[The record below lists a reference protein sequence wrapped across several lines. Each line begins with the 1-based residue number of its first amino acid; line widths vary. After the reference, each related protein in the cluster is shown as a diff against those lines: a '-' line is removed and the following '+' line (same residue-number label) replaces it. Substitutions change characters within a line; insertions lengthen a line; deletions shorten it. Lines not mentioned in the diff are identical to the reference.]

1 MNINGN
7 YSSIEQITATYL
19 NNQPQTKV
27 SNDDAKIS
35 FEEIFRQKSAPK
47 LKFSKHAGARLE
59 ERNISLTD
67 EQMERL
73 ESATERA
80 GKKGIRDSLML
91 MDNMAFIVNVKSS
104 TVITAMDRAET
115 KDNIF
120 TNIDGAVIA

>member
-1 MNINGN
+1 M
-7 YSSIEQITATYL
+7 
-19 NNQPQTKV
+19 
-27 SNDDAKIS
+27 
-35 FEEIFRQKSAPK
+35 
-47 LKFSKHAGARLE
+47 
-59 ERNISLTD
+59 TD

-120 TNIDGAVIA
+120 TTIDGAVIA